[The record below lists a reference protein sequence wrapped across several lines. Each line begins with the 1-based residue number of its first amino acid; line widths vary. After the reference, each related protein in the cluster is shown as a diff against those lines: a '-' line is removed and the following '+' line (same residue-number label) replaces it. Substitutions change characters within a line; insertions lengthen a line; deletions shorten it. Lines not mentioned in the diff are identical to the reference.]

1 MKNSREQKGYIWRE
15 GDWWMLRYRDS
26 LVINGNVVRKQFA
39 RKLAPVASEHR
50 RLQRPPQDVLK
61 EAKDFLAPLNA
72 CLIDP
77 AKKMTL
83 GDFVRNVWL
92 PSVDN
97 RLAASTAYSHRY
109 YWENIIEP
117 RCGSTS
123 LREFSTAR
131 VQQLLDEIARQNP
144 EMMKGTLSKVKSILS
159 AIFKHAIQQEYR
171 PGPNPTRETSLPRAP
186 EAGET
191 FAYDLDA
198 VLKMLRLIPEPS
210 RTVIAVAAFTGLR
223 RSEVEGLT
231 WENYFGDALAVTHG
245 VWNGIVGE
253 TKNRTSKASVPV
265 IGALRKILDQHRLLC
280 GNPDAGIMFRTKND
294 THMRLNNLLNLQ
306 ILPALERCQH
316 CGRQEADHGREIHE
330 YVRDAARPV
339 WHGWHAFR
347 RGLATNLHDLGVDD
361 MTIQRI
367 LRHSH
372 VSVTQRCYIKTLPQ
386 QSLNA
391 MNKLDELVER
401 TERVCSERAGNE
413 EAAET
418 IRQSIQ

>member
-1 MKNSREQKGYIWRE
+1 MDAPLSRLTRHQWQRRSKTIRTQTRAGP
-15 GDWWMLRYRDS
+15 
-26 LVINGNVVRKQFA
+26 A
-39 RKLAPVASEHR
+39 RASTPNTGSAR
-50 RLQRPPQDVLK
+50 ADVLK

-83 GDFVRNVWL
+83 GDFVSNVWL

-117 RCGSTS
+117 RCGGTS

-131 VQQLLDEIARQNP
+131 VQQLLDEIRRQNP

-171 PGPNPTRETSLPRAP
+171 LGPNPTRETSLPRAP
-186 EAGET
+186 EAAET

-245 VWNGIVGE
+245 IWNGIVGE

-265 IGALRKILDQHRLLC
+265 IGV
-280 GNPDAGIMFRTKND
+280 
-294 THMRLNNLLNLQ
+294 
-306 ILPALERCQH
+306 RCVKSSISTD
-316 CGRQEADHGREIHE
+316 CS
-330 YVRDAARPV
+330 AAIPTP
-339 WHGWHAFR
+339 G
-347 RGLATNLHDLGVDD
+347 
-361 MTIQRI
+361 
-367 LRHSH
+367 S
-372 VSVTQRCYIKTLPQ
+372 
-386 QSLNA
+386 
-391 MNKLDELVER
+391 
-401 TERVCSERAGNE
+401 CSEPRTTPICA
-413 EAAET
+413 
-418 IRQSIQ
+418 